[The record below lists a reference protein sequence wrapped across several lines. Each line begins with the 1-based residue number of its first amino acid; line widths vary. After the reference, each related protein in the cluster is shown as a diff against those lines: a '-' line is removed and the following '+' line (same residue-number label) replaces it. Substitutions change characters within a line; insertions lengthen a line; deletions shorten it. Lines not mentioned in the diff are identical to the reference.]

1 MKSYAA
7 RLGVLISIA
16 AEGSFLY
23 VGKLDKH
30 LAEWDV
36 GQDVIDELFSLGHLE
51 RKFGLDREEIILTTL
66 EGKDWVRNRLKE
78 VETPSYW

>member
-16 AEGSFLY
+16 AEGNFLY

-30 LAEWDV
+30 LEEWDV
-36 GQDVIDELFSLGHLE
+36 GQDVIDELISRRHLE
-51 RKFGLDREEIILTTL
+51 RKLGLDREEIILITF
-66 EGKDWVRNRLKE
+66 EGKDWVRNRLKQIE
-78 VETPSYW
+78 APSY